1 LPISRTGHLR
11 ASDADR
17 DQVAERL
24 RAAAAEGRI
33 GFDELE
39 ERLSKTL
46 SARTYGELEAV
57 VADLPSSPPARRQ
70 TWIPASPLVRAAI
83 VLAIAVPVIMAA
95 IVAVTAFLSAWVI
108 WALIGWY
115 CFGYHRRRPYQRR
128 YGASRAHW
136 HAGPGRGPW
145 T

>member
-1 LPISRTGHLR
+1 MARTGHLR

-24 RAAAAEGRI
+24 RTAAAEGRI

-39 ERLSKTL
+39 ERLTATL
-46 SARTYGELEAV
+46 AARTYGELEAM
-57 VADLPSSPPARRQ
+57 VADLPSSPPARRHA
-70 TWIPASPLVRAAI
+70 WLPASPLVRVAI
-83 VLAIAVPVIMAA
+83 VLAIAVPAIMAA
-95 IVAVTAFLSAWVI
+95 IVAVTAFLSAWLV
-108 WALIGWY
+108 WALVGWY
-115 CFGYHRRRPYQRR
+115 VFGNHRHGPYPRR

-136 HAGPGRGPW
+136 HARPGPGRGPW